1 MLNNNQLSILENI
14 FEATFGKGSMNDKGH
29 ALRHKIMTDQ
39 NDGEFILELRL
50 ERGINFAPNEG
61 LTKQKLDLDKDAF
74 QAIGNKISDA
84 KKEFRELAETSLK
97 VKPVGKEESDIIP
110 YSFNR
115 DLVRARY
122 VAKIAYKIGV

>member
-1 MLNNNQLSILENI
+1 MLNSKQLSVLESI

-29 ALRHKIMTDQ
+29 AIRHKVMTS
-39 NDGEFILELRL
+39 NNGEIILELRL

-61 LTKQKLDLDKDAF
+61 LAKQKLDLDKDSFGALG
-74 QAIGNKISDA
+74 QKISDA
-84 KKEFRELAETSLK
+84 KKEFKELSESTLK
-97 VKPVGKEESDIIP
+97 VSQLGKEESDIIP

-122 VAKIAYKIGV
+122 VAKINYVIGV

>member
-1 MLNNNQLSILENI
+1 MLDNKQLSILESI
-14 FEATFGKGSMNDKGH
+14 FEATFGKGSMDATGH

-39 NDGEFILELRL
+39 SDGELILELRL

-61 LTKQKLDLDKDAF
+61 LAKQKLDLDNKAF
-74 QAIGNKISDA
+74 KALGKKITDA
-84 KKEFRELAETSLK
+84 KKEFRELSETSLK
-97 VKPVGKEESDIIP
+97 VKQLGKEQSDIVP

>member
-1 MLNNNQLSILENI
+1 MLNTKQLSILENI
-14 FEATFGKGSMNDKGH
+14 FEATFGKGSMNDLGH

-39 NDGEFILELRL
+39 SDGELILELRL

-61 LTKQKLDLDKDAF
+61 LAKQKSDLDGESFKAL
-74 QAIGNKISDA
+74 ANKIKDA
-84 KKEFRELAETSLK
+84 KKEFRELSETSLK
-97 VKPVGKEESDIIP
+97 VKQLGKEQSDILP

-122 VAKIAYKIGV
+122 VARINYKIGV

>member
-1 MLNNNQLSILENI
+1 MLNNKQLSILENI

-39 NDGEFILELRL
+39 SDGELILELRL

-61 LTKQKLDLDKDAF
+61 LAKQKSTLDNSSFKAL
-74 QAIGNKISDA
+74 GNKINDA
-84 KKEFRELAETSLK
+84 KKEFKELSETSLK
-97 VKPVGKEESDIIP
+97 VKQLGKEQSDIVP

-122 VAKIAYKIGV
+122 VARIAYKIGV